1 MKNVSF
7 CAPTKEFTY
16 PPPPPPPKSF
26 SYFSQVRNLRK
37 SKSSGTA
44 VNIDLLDA
52 SHPLVVSYS
61 LHTNFYCPQT
71 LYKSLTK
78 TRYRGGR
85 GAARPFRSITE
96 NKTLILSRPGG
107 WFKLIWSNF
116 LLICLLEISDI
127 IYTISAIIKPNEKII
142 C

>member
-16 PPPPPPPKSF
+16 PPPPAQEFLLLLPGPKS
-26 SYFSQVRNLRK
+26 K
-37 SKSSGTA
+37 EIEIECTA